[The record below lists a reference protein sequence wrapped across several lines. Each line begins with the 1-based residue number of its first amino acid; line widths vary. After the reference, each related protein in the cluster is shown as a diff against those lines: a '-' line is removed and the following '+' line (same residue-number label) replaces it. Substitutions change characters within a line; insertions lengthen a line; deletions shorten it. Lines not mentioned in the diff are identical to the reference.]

1 MFQST
6 VDFLGAPFTELFIFI
21 LLVTYVV
28 IYRNHKHL
36 AGISKLKVL
45 LLAIL
50 FIYFAWMP
58 IFLPNLISPALIAF
72 SVFGMLIINFYLFYS
87 LILSR
92 IEWPYRGHL
101 ATLANEPGNREIF
114 PQIWSSGKRFYYCY
128 YIFQSLVSGSNPFRF
143 LKEIAED
150 RVQDDIKAEL
160 RQMGVEKKLVSLPL
174 MIGFMRNRLAC
185 DLTLPAEFK
194 ALMSTTLDDLEKHP
208 WIEEQVNEFLR
219 IATETPEDLHFPEWT
234 SAFEECARGR

>member
-1 MFQST
+1 MFQS
-6 VDFLGAPFTELFIFI
+6 VIDFLGAPFTELFIFI
-21 LLVTYVV
+21 LLVAYVV

-45 LLAIL
+45 FLAIL

-92 IEWPYRGHL
+92 IEWPYRAHL
-101 ATLANEPGNREIF
+101 ATLAHEPGNREIF
-114 PQIWSSGKRFYYCY
+114 PQIWNSGKRFYYCY

-160 RQMGVEKKLVSLPL
+160 RQLGVEKKLISLSL
-174 MIGFMRNRLAC
+174 MIGFMRNHLAC
-185 DLTLPAEFK
+185 DLNLPAEFK
-194 ALMSTTLDDLEKHP
+194 ALMAKTLDDLEKHP

-234 SAFEECARGR
+234 SAFEECARDR